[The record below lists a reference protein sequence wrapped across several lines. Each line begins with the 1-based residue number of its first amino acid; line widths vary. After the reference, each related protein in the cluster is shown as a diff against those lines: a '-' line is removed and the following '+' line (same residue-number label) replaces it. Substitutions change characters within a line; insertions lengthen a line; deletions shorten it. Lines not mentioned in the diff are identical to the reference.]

1 VKIPAFF
8 AVLFF
13 FLLAACGNREA
24 VRNTPPEALSGS
36 GGEGPP
42 AESAGRPAGTA
53 DEIRRLTEAGVPSS
67 LLRSVELIRARNL
80 ESTEFGR
87 VMNGVN
93 AALLRAL
100 YSDLRLPLP
109 AVDLPQSHVY
119 ARILREA
126 EQGGYTPQP
135 DSADYLQCVLP
146 FLALTSET
154 RKERLEAALPD
165 LRRAGGLNPSSALA
179 PYFTGIVYERTGNLA
194 EAGDAY
200 AKAWGLSSECYPAA
214 LGLIRTLDG
223 SGRKEEARRMLS
235 DLVISY
241 PDNMGIKRQLAV
253 FYYENR
259 DWSRAEAAIAEILQ
273 QNSRDGEFLLMRAHV
288 LVEEGQALQ
297 AQAPLDL
304 YASGNTANNR
314 LYLFLRARVQMEA
327 YRNRDAALNYIR
339 SMLRLSSVDDEAT
352 VYAARLLME
361 SGRSEDQSEGR
372 ELLSRLLRAPSPSLA
387 VISLALKDAVR
398 REDWREAQ
406 GRLARLLDERRSVE
420 DLLDAYTVERGLGNN
435 ARALAYA
442 RELYERDLSS
452 DEGII
457 AYVSALVDTGRQ
469 EEAAR
474 MIESRLSGAAGG
486 AVKSRYYYLR
496 SRTRTGEEAV
506 MSDLRSSLFEDP
518 RNVGALTA
526 MFEIYHRRR
535 DERRAVYYLKQA
547 LALAPDNPQ
556 LRRYERE
563 YSGALN

>member
-1 VKIPAFF
+1 MKIPAFF